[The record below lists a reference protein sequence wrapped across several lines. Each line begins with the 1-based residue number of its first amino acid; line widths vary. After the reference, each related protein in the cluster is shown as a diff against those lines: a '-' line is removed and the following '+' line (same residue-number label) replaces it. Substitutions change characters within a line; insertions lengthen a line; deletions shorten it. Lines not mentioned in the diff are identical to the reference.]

1 MQDKLLKFKVYITKF
16 TNSRCIIIKFKIY
29 ISAENCNWHH
39 LQTIKVKKHDVK
51 KHDVKKHDVN
61 NKLLI

>member
-39 LQTIKVKKHDVK
+39 LQTIKVK
-51 KHDVKKHDVN
+51 N
-61 NKLLI
+61 